1 MLTLSSCFFFFAAAS
16 PNCAQAQLIWQHGN
30 FSQNANGS
38 LTLTPFEGDGRQ
50 MIQNG
55 CTQVSSTVSY
65 YGQREFFT
73 GFYIRTDWHFGQ
85 GNYYLQLYEFDGTPK
100 PWMWQTYNPPQ
111 MLPTTPLKQVVSAS
125 ITLLSDA
132 LCLFSLLLG
141 LRITQWRYDDDN
153 GDEMISASPRTIAI
167 PSTPLRI
174 IDTLYLSWTFPA
186 CSLVASPRF
195 ALATLIPT
203 IGILQR
209 HSFAL
214 A

>member
-1 MLTLSSCFFFFAAAS
+1 MLFKSLFRLHTYNSDAVLIASLLAAAS

-65 YGQREFFT
+65 YGQRELFT

-111 MLPTTPLKQVVSAS
+111 MLPTTPLKQVVSRMLVSLHLMQYIYPTPSSPLHRSMDHSMA
-125 ITLLSDA
+125 LLQR
-132 LCLFSLLLG
+132 L
-141 LRITQWRYDDDN
+141 WRRDDRCYHY
-153 GDEMISASPRTIAI
+153 GPL
-167 PSTPLRI
+167 STCI
-174 IDTLYLSWTFPA
+174 IDLLDPSWTFPA
-186 CSLVASPRF
+186 CSLVAF
-195 ALATLIPT
+195 L
-203 IGILQR
+203 
-209 HSFAL
+209 SFRSCFS
-214 A
+214 